1 MEFEPNKPFR
11 TDRGE
16 VITMK
21 ALVTII
27 SVRCNENQTE
37 YKPDQLTPMTQEE
50 YQAYMD
56 NDLE

>member
-11 TDRGE
+11 THKGE

-27 SVRCNENQTE
+27 SVRVNENQTE
-37 YKPDQLTPMTQEE
+37 YKPDQLTPMTQQEYEE
-50 YQAYMD
+50 YLD
-56 NDLE
+56 NNE